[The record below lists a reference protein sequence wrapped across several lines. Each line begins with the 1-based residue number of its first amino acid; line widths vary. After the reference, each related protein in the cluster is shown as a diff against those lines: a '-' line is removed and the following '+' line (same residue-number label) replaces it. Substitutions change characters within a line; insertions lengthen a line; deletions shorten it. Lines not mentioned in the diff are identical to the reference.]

1 MNSKN
6 LTKQSLLSK
15 GFLLFFLY
23 AIPTIA
29 CCFKPH
35 IIQAEFFEVPKYCIY
50 VSQEYSCPHQLSL
63 YPSFQW
69 MVPQIPPEVFRVPS
83 KSSSLP
89 SPPLPSS
96 PPQRMVSDNVSSI
109 GNVSFFFVE
118 QHFECETFWNIW
130 LCPCMDRHK
139 AVSKFVHG
147 PLERLLIR

>member
-15 GFLLFFLY
+15 GFFLFFLY

-50 VSQEYSCPHQLSL
+50 VSHEYSCPHQLSL

-89 SPPLPSS
+89 SLPLLSPPLPSS
-96 PPQRMVSDNVSSI
+96 SHSAVLVLIS
-109 GNVSFFFVE
+109 
-118 QHFECETFWNIW
+118 
-130 LCPCMDRHK
+130 
-139 AVSKFVHG
+139 VSKQSVLIFSS
-147 PLERLLIR
+147 LLMSLVLLTLQVQPAQVALSQLSWRMTILCRK